1 MSEPDS
7 ESPDGPSSAAS
18 SAADKEAANSSP
30 AASSPVSGAHL
41 SIDQLSQAFAQLM
54 GEQECG
60 ASSASAASSSSA
72 TDDSAQGDGDIAED
86 AAVANGQTA
95 KTSLATA
102 TVRDEDEEEIEG
114 RVTPESIVEAM
125 LFVGHPENRPL
136 TSRTIAS
143 FLRGVSPEEVDAMV
157 EDLNRAYRE
166 QNAPYEII
174 HAQGGYHMGLRE
186 EYHRLRDVFLGRVRE
201 ARLNQAAIDLLAI
214 VAYQQP
220 ITQDRIEALRGQPSG
235 GPLAQLVRRQLL
247 QVEYTRDKPRKKVYR
262 TTERFLDLMG
272 IQSLDD
278 LPSHED
284 F

>member
-7 ESPDGPSSAAS
+7 ESPDGPSSAAN
-18 SAADKEAANSSP
+18 KEAANLNAATPGP
-30 AASSPVSGAHL
+30 ASGAHL

-54 GEQECG
+54 GEQEG
-60 ASSASAASSSSA
+60 NASSASAAASSNTA
-72 TDDSAQGDGDIAED
+72 ADPAQGDEDAAED

-95 KTSLATA
+95 KASVAAA

-166 QNAPYEII
+166 QNAPYEIV

-186 EYHRLRDVFLGRVRE
+186 EFHRLRDVFLGRVRE

-262 TTERFLDLMG
+262 TTDRFLDLMG